1 MLYHCRA
8 PAATDGAVLMPPE
21 LTFQERGDWSSGR
34 GFHQAQRAWLLAHGI
49 ENAYGHEASKVHSA
63 SKRAHAQI
71 VRELDSLGRLLHRN
85 LHGRQGP
92 NAPVI
97 RDAHGGIV

>member
-1 MLYHCRA
+1 MKRRVTV
-8 PAATDGAVLMPPE
+8 AATDNDGAVLMPAE

-34 GFHQAQRAWLLAHGI
+34 EFHQAQRAWLLAHGI
-49 ENAYGHEASKVHSA
+49 ENGHEASKVHGA

-85 LHGRQGP
+85 LHGRQAP

-97 RDAHGGIV
+97 RDANGGIV